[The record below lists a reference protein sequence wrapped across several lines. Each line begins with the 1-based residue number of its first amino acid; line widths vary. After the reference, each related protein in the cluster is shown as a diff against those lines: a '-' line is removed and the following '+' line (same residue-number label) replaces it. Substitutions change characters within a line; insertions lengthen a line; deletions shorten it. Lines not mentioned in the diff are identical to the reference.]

1 MTLNDWQ
8 SQESRFDPASIA
20 TFVIGIVTAA
30 LLATAL

>member
-8 SQESRFDPASIA
+8 SRESRFDPATLA

-30 LLATAL
+30 ILATAF